1 MVNPELGKL
10 LENASKHTTS
20 SFNIKEKNLIEK
32 SLAPYIKKYL
42 NYKTLEFTNEDSNS
56 KRYYT
61 IHINTTLK
69 SYVIA
74 DKGNKGAIYV
84 PVDMVRLEC
93 KVVNNAYLVV
103 ELVPKHINRKTTT
116 HTWKLRVANKS
127 LLGLSRFV
135 SKNTITGTTINNK
148 LKVSNN
154 LLWVIRSNIMFN
166 YLRSTTDKEYLPHLN
181 MYKTFVALDI
191 LSKLVLNN
199 SKFKPVNKTTI
210 KDDTEY
216 KECDLKVDINTLSV
230 LLGMPFIAT
239 FISCYGKNLMYIN
252 KVNITKNN
260 TESVLHFS
268 YIVNNNTLP
277 SFTMCIQNTVLDPS
291 YLVSKN
297 ISHRI
302 KFNNTYYIIPNK
314 KAISFYRSYYDFL
327 KDYPKTLK
335 SISKSFTK
343 PLPQLLEDYLNAKP
357 NRKTNTRL

>member
-10 LENASKHTTS
+10 LKDTSKYIAN
-20 SFNIKEKNLIEK
+20 SFNNKEKNLIEK

-61 IHINTTLK
+61 MHINTTLK
-69 SYVIA
+69 SYVIV
-74 DKGNKGAIYV
+74 DEDNNGSVYV

-93 KVVNNAYLVV
+93 KVINNTFLVV
-103 ELVPKHINRKTTT
+103 ELVPKHIDRKTTT
-116 HTWKLRVANKS
+116 HTWTLRVVNKS
-127 LLGLSRFV
+127 LLGLSHFV
-135 SKNTITGTTINNK
+135 SNNKITGTTINNK

-166 YLRSTTDKEYLPHLN
+166 YLRSTTDKEYLPHLS
-181 MYKTFVALDI
+181 MYNTFVALDI
-191 LSKLVLNN
+191 LSKLILNN
-199 SKFKPVNKTTI
+199 SKFKPVNKTAI
-210 KDDTEY
+210 KDNTAY
-216 KECDLKVDINTLSV
+216 KECDLKVDINTLEV

-239 FISCYGKNLMYIN
+239 FTSCYGKDLMYIN
-252 KVNITKNN
+252 KINITKNN
-260 TESVLHFS
+260 TKSVLHFS
-268 YIVNNNTLP
+268 YIVDNIVKP
-277 SFTMCIQNTVLDPS
+277 SITTGIDSTVLDPN

-297 ISHRI
+297 ISHRV

-335 SISKSFTK
+335 SISKTFTK